1 MTKMKIKKGDQV
13 VILSGDDKGKSGE
26 VVKAM
31 PKEGKVVVSGV
42 NLVKR
47 HTKPSQTTSGGIVT
61 KEAPIHVSNVAIVD
75 PKTKKPARVG
85 YRFEEVDG
93 KQVKV
98 RVTVGK
104 NATVKAQSMISEDV
118 KEGETV

>member
-47 HTKPSQTTSGGIVT
+47 HTKPSQTTPGGIVT
-61 KEAPIHVSNVAIVD
+61 KEAPIHVSNVALVD
-75 PKTKKPARVG
+75 AKSGKPTKVG
-85 YRFEEVDG
+85 YKTVDG
-93 KQVKV
+93 KKV
-98 RVTVGK
+98 RVARK
-104 NATVKAQSMISEDV
+104 S
-118 KEGETV
+118 GEVIDK